1 MTELMTIEEAAAKLR
16 KSKRWLQYFLRAHP
30 VDSAGKPLFKQL
42 GRSKLF
48 DETDIAFDACRHGFA
63 TALLRAG
70 VDVATIAKLGRW
82 EISRACVQDL
92 RPC

>member
-48 DETDIAFDACRHGFA
+48 DETDIVRITQTSSALTCPLSSTNAAASGIAVRQLPKGA
-63 TALLRAG
+63 TEPSQ
-70 VDVATIAKLGRW
+70 I
-82 EISRACVQDL
+82 
-92 RPC
+92 